1 MREKNMQSFTIGP
14 LPFGSKSASG
24 GMLSP
29 APCAKDNSLKSYP
42 AQKLPPKEAA
52 IYQSFN

>member
-1 MREKNMQSFTIGP
+1 MQILKNTQSFTIGP

-24 GMLSP
+24 MLPP
-29 APCAKDNSLKSYP
+29 APCAEDSSLKSYP

-52 IYQSFN
+52 IYQN